1 MRQRALRVPA
11 CRLLLLAAAVA
22 VAWPPAPA
30 RADAPAAALEPK
42 AAIAHSQAAIGR
54 QVGDHRFLDTRRRP
68 VGLADYRGRPLVVSL
83 VYTACEDTCPM
94 ITQRLA
100 RAVQVAGETFGPE
113 AFAVVTVG
121 FDAPSDTPQRMRAFA
136 REQGVDLPNWR
147 FLSGAPETVEAL
159 AADLGFL
166 YQPSG
171 RGFDHMAQTS
181 ILDAQGRVY
190 RHVYG
195 ANFGAPALVE
205 PLKAL
210 ALDRSLAEGGL
221 SGLVERV
228 RLFCT
233 FYDPR
238 TGGYR
243 LDYSIVFGLAV
254 GGATLSALAVVLTR
268 AWLRLR
274 RAAAPGAR
282 GRKDG
287 APWTG

>member
-1 MRQRALRVPA
+1 MRHRALRALA
-11 CRLLLLAAAVA
+11 CRLLPAAALAAACLA
-22 VAWPPAPA
+22 APV
-30 RADAPAAALEPK
+30 RAEAPAAALEPE
-42 AAIAHSQAAIGR
+42 AAIARSQAAIGR
-54 QVGDHRFLDTRRRP
+54 QVGDHRFLDARRQS
-68 VGLADYRGRPLVVSL
+68 VGLADYRGKPLVVSL
-83 VYTACEDTCPM
+83 VYTACDQTCPM
-94 ITQRLA
+94 IVQSLAGAVEAA
-100 RAVQVAGETFGPE
+100 RATFGRE

-121 FDAPSDTPQRMRAFA
+121 FDPPSDTPERMRAFA
-136 REQGVDLPNWR
+136 REQGVDLPGWR
-147 FLSGAPETVEAL
+147 FLSGTPETVAAL
-159 AADLGFL
+159 ADDLGFV
-166 YQPSG
+166 YRASG

-181 ILDAQGRVY
+181 ILDSRGRVY

-221 SGLVERV
+221 AGLVERV

-254 GGATLSALAVVLTR
+254 GGLTLAALAAVLTR

-274 RAAAPGAR
+274 RRPE
-282 GRKDG
+282 DG
-287 APWTG
+287 APWAQ